1 MFESAEPNIAQ
12 PAVLEAMIEQ
22 LTSMRLEA
30 DAAAGIELIRLLES
44 LKSVAGAVQARQ
56 AVVFVESRRS
66 EQAAAGVAAKQVGR
80 GVAHEVALAKL
91 CSPAHARKYL
101 GWARTLTTELPNTC
115 RELMSG
121 RTTEWRAMLVA
132 RESGWLCREDR
143 ARIDTDIA
151 PRLAQIGDRR
161 VERETRA
168 MAQRLD
174 PAGAADR
181 ARNAESDRH
190 VSLRPAPD
198 TMTRLSALLPVA
210 QGVAAYAALRA
221 AADSARARGD
231 ERTRGQVMSD
241 TLVERVTGQAHAD
254 QVPTTVNL
262 VMSPNALTGR
272 GIGADEPAVLDEY
285 GPIPAPMARALA
297 TRAGSDQSVWLRRLL
312 TDKAGRLITME
323 TSRRCFTESQRE
335 FLRLRDGVCATP
347 YCEAPIRHADHAT
360 PTADGGQTTL
370 DNGQSLCEACNY
382 AKQAPGWK
390 TRRDRDGTITVT
402 TPTGHTYKSR
412 APDVPGASA
421 PNDRNVRA
429 DVVYLSSPIEAELL
443 RLAG

>member
-1 MFESAEPNIAQ
+1 MFDQLESDVAQ
-12 PAVLEAMIEQ
+12 PAALAAMIEK
-22 LTSMRLEA
+22 LTSMPPTTE
-30 DAAAGIELIRLLES
+30 AAAGIEVIGLLES
-44 LKSVAGAVQARQ
+44 LKAVAGAAQARQ
-56 AVVFVESRRS
+56 TVVFVESRYA
-66 EQAAAGVAAKQVGR
+66 EQTAAGVPTKQVGR
-80 GVAHEVALAKL
+80 GVADEVGLAKR
-91 CSPAHARKYL
+91 CSPFHARKYV
-101 GWARTLTTELPNTC
+101 GWARTLTTELPSTL
-115 RELMSG
+115 RELESG
-121 RTTEWRAMLVA
+121 RTTEWRAILVA
-132 RESGWLCREDR
+132 RESGWLSREDR
-143 ARIDTDIA
+143 ARVDADIA
-151 PRLAQIGDRR
+151 PRLAELGDRR

-221 AADSARARGD
+221 AAESARAIGD
-231 ERTRGQVMSD
+231 QRSRGQVMAD

-254 QVPTTVNL
+254 QVPTTVNI
-262 VMSPNALTGR
+262 VMAPNTLTGR
-272 GIGADEPAVLDEY
+272 GANADEPAIIDEY

-297 TRAGSDQSVWLRRLL
+297 TRPGDDPVWLRRLV
-312 TDKAGRLITME
+312 TDQAGRLISME
-323 TSRRCFTESQRE
+323 TNRRCFTESQRE

-360 PTADGGQTTL
+360 STADGGPTSL

-382 AKQAPGWK
+382 AKEAPGWK
-390 TRRDRDGTITVT
+390 SHRDRDGTITVT

-412 APDVPGASA
+412 APDVPGAD
-421 PNDRNVRA
+421 PPKYTNRRA
-429 DVVYLSSPIEAELL
+429 DVIYLNSNIEADFR
-443 RLAG
+443 RLAS